1 MRFIRNYFLLLLG
14 FTFFLTSCNLSKQ
27 SVKKPNDAWMAAF
40 YNVENL
46 FDTIN
51 DPTIND
57 EEFLPGS
64 KLDWNTE
71 KYQKSLAQKARVLA
85 ALDSL
90 DFPHFV
96 GLSEIEN
103 RAVLDDLVKTP
114 ALVDADYSIIHIS
127 DNDHRGIEVA
137 AIYRSDYFKL
147 LATEALE
154 PNLEK
159 PESMRHVLYVKGLIS
174 GGDTLH
180 IFVNHWTS
188 RYGGKDETAPRRAL
202 YGDFLRQLSDSLLA
216 LNPMAHIVIM
226 GDLNDNPT
234 DLSITAHL
242 QAVGPNDLDAASRLF
257 NLSLPL
263 YEAGE
268 GTLYYRSWD
277 FFDQVIVSR
286 ALLNSEKP
294 SVRAFEVVKHPWM
307 LYQPNKGDARPNR
320 MSSGGRYFG
329 GFSDHLPVVL
339 YLNVD

>member
-1 MRFIRNYFLLLLG
+1 MRFIRNSVLLLLG
-14 FTFFLTSCNLSKQ
+14 FTFFLTSCNLTKQ

-51 DPTIND
+51 DPTVND

-71 KYQKSLAQKARVLA
+71 KYQNSLAQKARVLA

-96 GLSEIEN
+96 GLAEIEN
-103 RAVLDDLVKTP
+103 REVLDDLVKTP
-114 ALVDADYSIIHIS
+114 ALAKADYSIIHIS
-127 DNDHRGIEVA
+127 DNDPRGIEVA
-137 AIYRSDYFKL
+137 AIYRKDFFKI
-147 LATEALE
+147 LATKALE

-159 PESMRHVLYVKGLIS
+159 PESMRHVLYVKGLIW

-188 RYGGKDETAPRRAL
+188 RYGGKDETAPRRAR
-202 YGDFLRQLSDSLLA
+202 YGDFLRHLSDSLLT
-216 LNPMAHIVIM
+216 LDPMAHIVIM
-226 GDLNDNPT
+226 GDLNDNPN
-234 DLSITAHL
+234 DPSITAHL
-242 QAVGPNDLDAASRLF
+242 QAVSPNDLDAASRLF

-277 FFDQVIVSR
+277 FFDQVIVSH

-294 SVRAFEVVKHPWM
+294 SVRTFEVVKHHWM
-307 LYQPNKGDARPNR
+307 LFNPKSGEPRPNR
-320 MSSGGRYFG
+320 TASGGRYFG
-329 GFSDHLPVVL
+329 GFSDHLPVIL